1 MDTTEEISRLTA
13 ENTELKAQLKTAK
26 EDLQDKEI
34 ALRCVINQAKYYLD
48 FFEALNPSKEAFG
61 NATKKMKNRI
71 ESNNKA
77 RLSLRYPEHY
87 LFLKGA

>member
-13 ENTELKAQLKTAK
+13 EKTELKAQLKTAK

-61 NATKKMKNRI
+61 NATKKMKKR
-71 ESNNKA
+71 
-77 RLSLRYPEHY
+77 
-87 LFLKGA
+87 